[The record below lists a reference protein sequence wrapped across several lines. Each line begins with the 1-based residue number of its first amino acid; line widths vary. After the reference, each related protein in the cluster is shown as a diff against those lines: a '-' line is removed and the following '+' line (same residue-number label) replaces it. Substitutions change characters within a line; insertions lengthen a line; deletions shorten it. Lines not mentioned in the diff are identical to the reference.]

1 MKVKKDGI
9 DFSFLNKAMYIA
21 AFIGLYFFLKNL
33 GIMDKII
40 AGVVALTPVY
50 IGIIICWISMPLVK
64 LLKKIGLNKNLAAI
78 IALVIMYLII
88 IVVLSVTI
96 PIFIKQLTNLVKEL
110 PNIYSSVVS
119 IVNEFL
125 RTRLNIQN
133 GIDVSQTL
141 KSIDITQELLTK
153 VMNYSINTVQTVIN
167 VIVSIFT
174 SIVVSFFM
182 AKDMDKFKEGLIAF
196 FSRNSKNDRKYKMI
210 TEMEQEVMS
219 YVKGILIESFIVGL
233 ITTVVCIVLKLDY
246 AVIFG
251 ILVMLLNFVPYIGAL
266 LSYIIVSLYALAVG
280 GPTLAIITLIS
291 MIAIQLF
298 DVNILQP
305 NIVAKSVKIHPV
317 LVFSGLIV
325 FELLFGVVGMVIAIP
340 ILAIGKV
347 YIKYKFNLDDEE
359 STIKIDDE
367 NAKRKNNLT
376 RNKIKK

>member
-1 MKVKKDGI
+1 MKVKNNGI
-9 DFSFLNKAMYIA
+9 DFSFLNKALYVA

-40 AGVVALTPVY
+40 AGLVALTPVY

-64 LLKKIGLNKNLAAI
+64 MLKKIGLNKNLAAI
-78 IALVIMYLII
+78 ISLVIIYLII
-88 IVVLSVTI
+88 IVVLSIVI
-96 PIFIKQLTNLVKEL
+96 PIFIKQLTNLVREL

-125 RTRLNIQN
+125 STKLNISN
-133 GIDVSQTL
+133 GIDVSETL
-141 KSIDITQELLTK
+141 KSIDITQDLLTK
-153 VMNYSINTVQTVIN
+153 VMNYSINTVQTIFS

-196 FSRNSKNDRKYKMI
+196 FSRNSKNNRKYKMI

-219 YVKGILIESFIVGL
+219 YVKGIIIESFIVGL
-233 ITTVVCIVLKLDY
+233 ITIVVCMILKLDY

-251 ILVMLLNFVPYIGAL
+251 ILIMLLNFIPYIGAL

-280 GPTLAIITLIS
+280 GPTLAIITLIC
-291 MIAIQLF
+291 MIAIQLI

-347 YIKYKFNLDDEE
+347 YIKYKFNLDNEE
-359 STIKIDDE
+359 SNEKIDDL
-367 NAKRKNNLT
+367 KH
-376 RNKIKK
+376 NKKK